1 MPDFQAT
8 LIDSGT
14 SQIDVSLD
22 TECGML
28 TVEDNS
34 NYSLSDEDGHL
45 LADFTD
51 YRQLVIKSPDGTT
64 YGYDV
69 QGGLDEVWT
78 SPSPLL
84 QNTKTRTLSSTD
96 DDGVYVITLYTV
108 PTYDDPIF
116 TYIHTVS
123 NPKCVFYNGK
133 LWRTTADTPAGNP
146 PVSGSAFWEEIDRED
161 LTSKYVATAT
171 FSLTCRNLNAC
182 LERLIV
188 EAVCACQAEVCDDD
202 LLCTNHAFLE
212 SLKLKTLLDG
222 VGYASEQS
230 DFCEAENLINAAKSI
245 CNC

>member
-8 LIDSGT
+8 LIDSAT
-14 SQIDVSLD
+14 SEIDVSLD
-22 TECGML
+22 ADCSIL
-28 TVEDNS
+28 TFEDNS
-34 NYSLSDEDGHL
+34 NYAASTEDGHL
-45 LADFTD
+45 LDDFTD
-51 YRQLVIKSPDGTT
+51 YRQAEITSPDGTT
-64 YGYDV
+64 YGYDAL
-69 QGGLDEVWT
+69 GNLEEVWT
-78 SPSPLL
+78 PASPLL
-84 QNTKTRTLSSTD
+84 QNDKTRTLSSTD
-96 DDGVYVITLYTV
+96 DDGVYVVSLYTV

-133 LWRTTADTPAGNP
+133 LWRTLQDVPPSNAPAT
-146 PVSGSAFWEEIDRED
+146 GSLFWEEIARED
-161 LTSKYVATAT
+161 LTSKYCTTAT

-182 LERLIV
+182 LERLTT
-188 EAVCACQAEVCDDD
+188 EAVCACQAEICDDD
-202 LLCTNHAFLE
+202 LLCTNSAFLE